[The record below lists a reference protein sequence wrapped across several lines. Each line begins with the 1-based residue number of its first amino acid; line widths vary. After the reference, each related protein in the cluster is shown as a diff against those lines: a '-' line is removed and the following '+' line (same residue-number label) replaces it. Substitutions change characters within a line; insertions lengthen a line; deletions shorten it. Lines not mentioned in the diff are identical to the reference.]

1 MTKDLPTLDGIK
13 NAKKNIS
20 PFILETP
27 LVYSDILSKS
37 LGIEIWLKNET
48 VSPIAS
54 FKLRGALNHLL
65 EAKKVRT
72 IKAAV
77 ATSTGNHGQ
86 GVAYACKLLNIPAH
100 IFLPENPNPVKKM
113 MIETFSGIIHEYGHD
128 YDEAKLKAE
137 DFCKQ
142 NGYEHVDE
150 DNSLPLIQGAGTIG
164 LEVAEKLKDIDYIIA
179 GMGSGALVSGSG
191 AALKFIQPNAK
202 VIAVSPSG
210 SPAMVESFFAKRPVE
225 KPINT
230 IADGIVC
237 RIPGKLLLDLVL
249 HFVDDA
255 YLVSDEEILRAVHT
269 LIVYSHIM
277 VEPSG
282 AASLAALY
290 LNKEKLKGK
299 KVVLIISGGNISRE
313 QIQAAFEKEPFIST
327 KSLLA
332 V

>member
-1 MTKDLPTLDGIK
+1 MKNLPTLEGIK
-13 NAKKNIS
+13 NARKNIS

-27 LVYSDILSKS
+27 LVYSDILSNS

-54 FKLRGALNHLL
+54 FKLRGALNHLI
-65 EAKKVRT
+65 EAKKT
-72 IKAAV
+72 KIIKAAV

-86 GVAYACKLLNIPAH
+86 GVAYASKLLNIPGH
-100 IFLPENPNPVKKM
+100 IFLPENPNQLKKM
-113 MIETFSGIIHEYGHD
+113 MIETFHGIIHEYGYD

-137 DFCKQ
+137 DFSKE
-142 NGYEHVDE
+142 NGYEHVNE
-150 DNSLPLIQGAGTIG
+150 DKSLSLICGAGTIG
-164 LEVAEKLKDIDYIIA
+164 LEIVEKLKDIDYLIA
-179 GMGSGALVSGSG
+179 GMGSGALVSGSA
-191 AALKFIQPNAK
+191 AALKSIQPNAK

-210 SPAMVESFFAKRPVE
+210 SPSMVESFFARKPIE

-237 RIPGKLLLDLVL
+237 RIPGELTLSLVL
-249 HFVDDA
+249 KYVDDA
-255 YLVSDEEILRAVHT
+255 CLVSDEDILRAVHT
-269 LIVYSHIM
+269 LIVYSHIL

-299 KVVLIISGGNISRE
+299 KVVLIISGANISRE
-313 QIQAAFEKEPFIST
+313 QIEAAFQREPFIS
-327 KSLLA
+327 KPRLA
-332 V
+332 VV